1 MTTPA
6 PRNFISIADVSRADL
21 ERILDLAVELKA
33 EWKESLA
40 AGRRQRPR
48 LDGLTLAMLFEKPS
62 LRTRVSFEAGMF
74 QLGGHA
80 INLEASGV
88 GRLGQRES
96 ISDLGRNLARWCQI
110 VQGRVFDHSGLVEL
124 AKWCDAPIVN
134 GLSDLE
140 HPTQVMADYLTIREA
155 TGAASFDGLHLGWI
169 GDGNN
174 VSHSL
179 MLMAA
184 HFGHAMTLA
193 IPEGYDPAPSIV
205 EACRRIDPSCGD
217 RIRIV
222 RDPMEA
228 ARAATVLYTDV
239 WASMGQ
245 EGEAARREAAFAGYQ
260 INEELLAAAPEHAFV
275 LHDLPAKR
283 GKEITDGVLD
293 GPRCRAFDQAENRLH
308 TIKAIL
314 CWCLGAE

>member
-1 MTTPA
+1 MP
-6 PRNFISIADVSRADL
+6 NFISIADVQRADL
-21 ERILDLAVELKA
+21 EAILGLAADLKA
-33 EWKESLA
+33 EWHESLA

-48 LDGLTLAMLFEKPS
+48 LDGKVLAMLFEKPS

-80 INLEASGV
+80 INLEAAGV

-96 ISDLGRNLARWCQI
+96 ISDLGRNLSRWCQI
-110 VQGRVFDHSGLVEL
+110 VQGRVFEHAGLVEL
-124 AKWCDAPIVN
+124 AKWCDIPIVN

-155 TGAASFDGLHLGWI
+155 TGKPSFDDLHLGWI

-184 HFGHAMTLA
+184 HFGHKMTLA
-193 IPEGYDPAPSIV
+193 IPEGYDPDPGIV
-205 EACRRIDPSCGD
+205 AACRRISPAADEL
-217 RIRIV
+217 IQVV
-222 RDPMEA
+222 RDPFA
-228 ARAATVLYTDV
+228 AAKHADVLYTDV

-245 EGEAARREAAFAGYQ
+245 EGEAAKREAAFAGFQ
-260 INEELLAAAPEHAFV
+260 INAELLAAAPDHAFV

-283 GKEITDGVLD
+283 GKEITDEVLD
-293 GPRCRAFDQAENRLH
+293 GPRCRAFDQAENRMH

-314 CWCLGAE
+314 CWCLGVS

>member
-1 MTTPA
+1 MP
-6 PRNFISIADVSRADL
+6 NFIAISDVTRADL
-21 ERILDLAVELKA
+21 DEILRLAAELKA
-33 EWKESLA
+33 EWHEALA
-40 AGRRQRPR
+40 AARRQRPR
-48 LDGLTLAMLFEKPS
+48 LDGKVLAMLFEKPS

-80 INLEASGV
+80 INLEAAGV

-96 ISDLGRNLARWCQI
+96 ISDLGRNLSRWCQ
-110 VQGRVFDHSGLVEL
+110 VFQGRVFDHNGLIEL
-124 AKWCDAPIVN
+124 AKWCDIPIIN

-155 TGAASFDGLHLGWI
+155 TGKATFDDLHLGWI

-184 HFGHAMTLA
+184 HYGHKMTLA
-193 IPEGYDPAPSIV
+193 IPEGYDPDARIV
-205 EACRRIDPSCGD
+205 AACKRICPAYDSL
-217 RIRIV
+217 IKVV
-222 RDPMEA
+222 RDPFEA
-228 ARAATVLYTDV
+228 ARHADVLYTDV

-245 EGEAARREAAFAGYQ
+245 EGEAAKREAAFAGFQ
-260 INEELLAAAPEHAFV
+260 INAEIVAAAPAHAFV

-283 GKEITDGVLD
+283 GKEITDDVLD
-293 GPRCRAFDQAENRLH
+293 GPRCRAFDQAENRMH

-314 CWCLGAE
+314 CWSLVVK